1 MIQSADL
8 FRKSDKGKKTLA
20 QRAKHLCA
28 TGVLRRKSPI
38 TDRERSAQSYRMKQ
52 NNPMKRPEI
61 KEKRRHLSP
70 ERKAQL
76 VDQARRLHAAG
87 IFGHPPPMTEKQKD
101 VHRKRMK
108 ENNPMRSFEVRQK
121 VSRAIKKLYEQD
133 RRSMVERWVNAGA
146 SPNKAELLLLNLIAP
161 LGFRYT
167 GDGQFWI
174 GPCQSGRCRNPDFV
188 YGQGDQKVA
197 ILLNGEY
204 WHNLPKSDDEMAMKD
219 YLEMGWRVLI
229 IKDTELDRPLLPMI
243 TGWLHGVLSQV

>member
-1 MIQSADL
+1 
-8 FRKSDKGKKTLA
+8 
-20 QRAKHLCA
+20 
-28 TGVLRRKSPI
+28 
-38 TDRERSAQSYRMKQ
+38 
-52 NNPMKRPEI
+52 
-61 KEKRRHLSP
+61 
-70 ERKAQL
+70 
-76 VDQARRLHAAG
+76 
-87 IFGHPPPMTEKQKD
+87 
-101 VHRKRMK
+101 MK